1 MADTSHLRHP
11 LTRLAAGAL
20 VGALALGAGFTS
32 AYAAQL
38 GPAARPGPALAAPL
52 ATTPAPTLSCA
63 PWQTI
68 TQLPVTPSAT
78 PPRTPPRPPPPKPR
92 PTASS
97 PAGGTSLPTT
107 SAPLPSVPVCRNAPP
122 VPFPGPR
129 WAPSSVVGGERLGAT
144 GVVTSLRPGIP
155 APPALDDVSYVIAD
169 LGTGQILA
177 AKSPHAWLRPAST
190 LKALTALA
198 LIPRLDPKRTVV
210 ASEAVPIAE
219 GSRVGILAG
228 NPYSVANLFDALLMF
243 SANDAA
249 YALAEAAGGYA
260 ATVALMNA
268 TARRIGAF
276 DTVTRDPSGLDE
288 EGQRSSAYDLALIG
302 RAAMR
307 LPAFRST
314 IAKRSATFP
323 GGKDSSGTTRPAFQI
338 RNLNDL
344 LTRYP
349 GAIGI
354 KPGRTDRAQ
363 HTFIGA
369 ATRGGRTLLV
379 TRMGSTTGS
388 WRASAALLDWGFAHA
403 ARVTPVGRLVDPGQA
418 VAPMVVTS
426 PTLAATPTTVT
437 TTPVAPT
444 TATPGEASTSRG
456 SAAPNGAAALTPSS
470 ASTPNLAAAAA
481 TRDTPGRAVVP
492 AVITVAWLG
501 VIMGAIMAVRRLS
514 ARRGRRRGHRHGHHE
529 R

>member
-11 LTRLAAGAL
+11 LTSLAAGAL
-20 VGALALGAGFTS
+20 VGVLAFGAAFTTG
-32 AYAAQL
+32 YAAEL
-38 GPAARPGPALAAPL
+38 GPAAGPGPAVAAPQ
-52 ATTPAPTLSCA
+52 APTPVPTPSCE

-68 TQLPVTPSAT
+68 TQLPVTPSTT
-78 PPRTPPRPPPPKPR
+78 PTRTPRPSPPPNPQ
-92 PTASS
+92 
-97 PAGGTSLPTT
+97 PAATSQPGGTSVPTT
-107 SAPLPSVPVCRNAPP
+107 SAPIPSVPVCRNAPP
-122 VPFPGPR
+122 VPFS
-129 WAPSSVVGGERLGAT
+129 APVWQPASVVGGERLGAA
-144 GVVTSLRPGIP
+144 GVVTSLRPGTP
-155 APPALDDVSYVIAD
+155 APPALDDVSYVVAD

-190 LKALTALA
+190 LKALAALA
-198 LIPRLDPKRTVV
+198 LMPRLDPKRTVV
-210 ASEAVPIAE
+210 ASKAVPNAN

-249 YALAEAAGGYA
+249 YALADAAGGYD
-260 ATVALMNA
+260 ATVALMNT

-288 EGQRSSAYDLALIG
+288 DGQRSSAYDLALIG

-307 LPAFRST
+307 LPTFRT
-314 IAKRSATFP
+314 TVVKRTATFP
-323 GGKDSSGTTRPAFQI
+323 GGKDTSGTTRPAFQI
-338 RNLNDL
+338 YNLNDL

-388 WRASAALLDWGFAHA
+388 WRSTAALLDWGFANA
-403 ARVTPVGRLVDPGQA
+403 ARVAPVGRLVDPGQA
-418 VAPMVVTS
+418 QPPSVAPPVA
-426 PTLAATPTTVT
+426 PATPTLVT
-437 TTPVAPT
+437 PTPIAPT
-444 TATPGEASTSRG
+444 HATPSGVSTSQRP
-456 SAAPNGAAALTPSS
+456 AAPSGAAVPVTSS
-470 ASTPNLAAAAA
+470 ASVPNVAAAVATPNG
-481 TRDTPGRAVVP
+481 PGQAVVP
-492 AVITVAWLG
+492 AVMTVAWLG
-501 VIMGAIMAVRRLS
+501 VIVGAFMAVRRLGGR
-514 ARRGRRRGHRHGHHE
+514 AGGRRGRHE